1 LVHFYPIH
9 ASPRERYPF
18 PAEFTHR
25 RMRNGLWRLSHE
37 LTSRQVWNLCVSTL
51 SEIFDGHYVLL
62 LAVRP
67 GDETRDC
74 GGFIAESCAR
84 GRPPFV
90 CIVTDGSREPNH
102 RLGNR
107 SPGEIAQA
115 RADQTRVATA
125 QLGLPDER
133 LVLFGLYDGSVP
145 QSGARFARLVDA
157 VADIARRYDC
167 STVCAPL
174 RPDSAGDHL
183 AVQTLARALAAQA
196 DLRLIWQGAVPAA
209 LHLDVSAWAAQ
220 KRQAVQTVAGTL
232 APAEAVGPFELFLPA
247 IGDFS
252 AKPVAI

>member
-1 LVHFYPIH
+1 
-9 ASPRERYPF
+9 
-18 PAEFTHR
+18 
-25 RMRNGLWRLSHE
+25 
-37 LTSRQVWNLCVSTL
+37 VSTL
-51 SEIFDGHYVLL
+51 SEIFEGQYVLL

-90 CIVTDGSREPNH
+90 CIVTDGSSEPSH
-102 RLGNR
+102 PLGNR

-115 RADQTRVATA
+115 RADQTRQATW

-145 QSGARFARLVDA
+145 QSGTRFTRLVDA

-167 STVCAPL
+167 NTVCAPL
-174 RPDSAGDHL
+174 RPQSAGDHL

-196 DLRLIWQGAVPAA
+196 DLRLIWHGTDSRAA
-209 LHLDVSAWAAQ
+209 RRLDVSAWTAQKHKAAQ
-220 KRQAVQTVAGTL
+220 MVAWERQP
-232 APAEAVGPFELFLPA
+232 PAEGARQFETFLRDS
-247 IGDFS
+247 G
-252 AKPVAI
+252 